1 MSIEEKIKDLIEP
14 ALNSLGYEL
23 VRVKQISK
31 DVVQVL
37 LDSEKGINIS
47 DCTKST
53 KLIRNILHVA
63 EIGDYNLEVS
73 SPGLDRPLIK
83 PEHFKKFIGSEVK
96 LSTNM
101 LVDGQKKFVGI
112 LTNFDSETNEITITC
127 GDNVITIDFK
137 QMQSTNLYYK

>member
-31 DVVQVL
+31 DVIQVL
-37 LDSEKGINIS
+37 LDSEKGVNIS

-83 PEHFKKFIGSEVK
+83 PEHFKRFIGSEVK

>member
-1 MSIEEKIKDLIEP
+1 MSIEEKIQNLIEP

-31 DVVQVL
+31 DVMQIL
-37 LDSEKGINIS
+37 LDSEKGVDIS

-83 PEHFKKFIGSEVK
+83 PEHFKRFIGSEIK

-101 LVDGQKKFVGI
+101 LVDGQKKFVGK
-112 LTNFDSETNEITITC
+112 LTDFDSETYKITITC
-127 GDNVITIDFK
+127 GENVINIDFK

>member
-1 MSIEEKIKDLIEP
+1 MSIEEKIQNLIEP

-23 VRVKQISK
+23 LRVKQISK
-31 DVVQVL
+31 DVIQIL
-37 LDSEKGINIS
+37 LDSENGINIS

-53 KLIRNILHVA
+53 KLIRNILHVS
-63 EIGDYNLEVS
+63 EIENYNLEVS

-96 LSTNM
+96 ISTNM
-101 LVDGQKKFVGI
+101 LIDGQKKFVGK
-112 LTNFDSETNEITITC
+112 LTDFNLDTNEITIIC
-127 GDNVITIDFK
+127 EDKIVVIDFK